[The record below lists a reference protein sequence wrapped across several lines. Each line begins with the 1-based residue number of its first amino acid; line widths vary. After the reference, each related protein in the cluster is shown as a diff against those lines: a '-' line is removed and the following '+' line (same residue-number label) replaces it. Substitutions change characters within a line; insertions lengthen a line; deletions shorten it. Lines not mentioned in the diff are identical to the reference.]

1 MNPKALFSEIKTFFK
16 TTKFLEN
23 MEERKRDYRFQTFFL
38 QPFQRF
44 SFSFS
49 SGIVPAEHCLVI
61 RLSFHPRS
69 SLQSENF
76 LPNFSSFSVTLERIL
91 AIVVRDGK
99 HYQQEESP
107 QL

>member
-1 MNPKALFSEIKTFFK
+1 MK
-16 TTKFLEN
+16 
-23 MEERKRDYRFQTFFL
+23 KRPQIQTFSPL
-38 QPFQRF
+38 LLESPLRF

-61 RLSFHPRS
+61 RLSFHPRP

-76 LPNFSSFSVTLERIL
+76 LPNFSSFSVTSERIL

-99 HYQQEESP
+99 YHQEEESP
-107 QL
+107 QLQFRIKMVK

>member
-1 MNPKALFSEIKTFFK
+1 MNPKALLSEIKTFFK
-16 TTKFLEN
+16 RTNIEKEI
-23 MEERKRDYRFQTFFL
+23 QTFFL

-99 HYQQEESP
+99 RYQQEESP